1 MTATITSSKTMWK
14 HAGTLTDKLFFLV
27 FEVEKTVC
35 RLMGEGWGVS
45 RKRVGWD
52 GGGGQ
57 FAPLVWEVIFWSR
70 QWSSLE
76 VVTVFFFWWWLSL
89 YPLSEKSCERMN
101 VKVTKAI
108 LPWPLITLNLAQVAW
123 VDIHGTMTVCASDLD
138 LYMLKKNF
146 FNTGLG

>member
-45 RKRVGWD
+45 RKRVGL
-52 GGGGQ
+52 GGAIRPLSLGSHILKSSVEQSGGCH
-57 FAPLVWEVIFWSR
+57 R
-70 QWSSLE
+70 
-76 VVTVFFFWWWLSL
+76 VFFLWWLSL
-89 YPLSEKSCERMN
+89 YPLSEKNCERMN

-123 VDIHGTMTVCASDLD
+123 VDIYGTMTVCASDLD